1 MATTHES
8 LSETHVIGPGNRL
21 WAVRASA
28 EDSRPFLRR
37 APICTVLN
45 RHHIAHL
52 GVQAAV
58 DTYRIVRT
66 HQSGTFFLAC
76 LSGEG
81 RVLADG
87 RWQRVGPGTGCLLL
101 PHMVNAFHVAPGR
114 RWEFCWVRYQEAAH
128 QQPIVPASSPRLA
141 RFHAEPLRHAIL
153 GLHHE
158 CLVEGAP
165 ELVDRWVD
173 LIQGHVSQF
182 VRPWQRD
189 SRLAQLWEDVALKL
203 ADPWTLDDVA
213 RLAHMS
219 GEHLRRICQ
228 RELGRSPMQH
238 ITFLRMRRA
247 AELLASTQLKV
258 EVVATEVGYQNPFVF
273 SNTFKKWTGWRPS
286 EYPGR
291 RARRA
296 PRVS

>member
-1 MATTHES
+1 
-8 LSETHVIGPGNRL
+8 
-21 WAVRASA
+21 
-28 EDSRPFLRR
+28 
-37 APICTVLN
+37 
-45 RHHIAHL
+45 
-52 GVQAAV
+52 
-58 DTYRIVRT
+58 
-66 HQSGTFFLAC
+66 
-76 LSGEG
+76 
-81 RVLADG
+81 
-87 RWQRVGPGTGCLLL
+87 
-101 PHMVNAFHVAPGR
+101 
-114 RWEFCWVRYQEAAH
+114 
-128 QQPIVPASSPRLA
+128 
-141 RFHAEPLRHAIL
+141 
-153 GLHHE
+153 
-158 CLVEGAP
+158 
-165 ELVDRWVD
+165 
-173 LIQGHVSQF
+173 
-182 VRPWQRD
+182 
-189 SRLAQLWEDVALKL
+189 
-203 ADPWTLDDVA
+203 PWTLDDVA